1 VNEQAREQPGPRN
14 VRYDA
19 ELADLDIPDGI
30 TRGLSMGGAAQRS
43 LFAEVAIAASHRA
56 EEIGVDPL
64 GLAFL
69 ARHVRSAGVGRAAE
83 LPEPL
88 VGPAG
93 TALAREWLAA
103 ARPVAGDVVTDDLF
117 SRWLAA
123 VAMLLASRLRLYR
136 GGAR

>member
-1 VNEQAREQPGPRN
+1 MNEPARPRS

-19 ELADLDIPDGI
+19 DLMDLDVPAGI
-30 TRGLSMGGAAQRS
+30 ARGLAPGGTAQRA
-43 LFAEVAIAASHRA
+43 LFDETAIAASHRA

-69 ARHVRSAGVGRAAE
+69 ARYVRAAGVSSAGE

-103 ARPVAGDVVTDDLF
+103 AEPLSGDVTTDDLF
-117 SRWLAA
+117 ARWLTT
-123 VAMLLASRLRLYR
+123 VAMLLAARLRLYR